1 MNVLL
6 VDDDTGSL
14 LGMKFA
20 IEMMGYTCDDCL
32 SPLEAIEKYLPERH
46 DVAVIDYQM
55 PILNGFKV
63 LQKMRSKNPALKAI
77 IISGC
82 VDIKAETEGQPYILL
97 KKPLGDDFFQALKEI
112 EISSRQAGTTLSL
125 QENVE

>member
-6 VDDDTGSL
+6 VDDDAGSL

-20 IEMMGYTCDDCL
+20 IEMMGYDCEDCL
-32 SPLEAIEKYLPERH
+32 SPVEAIEKYSPECH

-55 PILNGFKV
+55 PDLNGFEV
-63 LQKMRSKNPALKAI
+63 LRKMRTKSPALKAI

-82 VDIKAETEGQPYILL
+82 INVKAETESQPYILL
-97 KKPLGDDFFQALKEI
+97 KKPLGDGFFQVLKDI
-112 EISSRQAGTTLSL
+112 ETSKVQG
-125 QENVE
+125 QEK